1 MIDPGAYRFVTQPEG
16 FVSVDPLPDP
26 DELAAFY
33 EQLYYQS
40 PQSATFQ
47 TNYSDCE
54 IAQRYM
60 RGRLLLHAIAAA
72 TKAPVASKRVLEV
85 GCGEGFLLKTARD
98 AGCRVRGIDF
108 SSFGLERWHP
118 DLLPHTESGN
128 AFQILDRIIEEKLSF
143 DICVLQN
150 VLEHVINPRA
160 LMDQLRCLLSPGG
173 VIAVT
178 VPNDFSGV
186 QIRAEELGLIN
197 RRFWLAPP
205 QHLHYFNTNTLAPFV
220 RAMGFE
226 PLDAFADFP
235 IELYLYH
242 PASNYIADSTAGKG
256 AHRARIELELLLAES
271 GFERLHQLYR
281 SMTECGLG
289 RNITMIA
296 RPASARP

>member
-1 MIDPGAYRFVTQPEG
+1 MIDPSAYRFVTQPEG
-16 FVSVDPLPDP
+16 FVSVEPLPDP

-33 EQLYYQS
+33 AQLYYQS

-47 TNYSDCE
+47 ANYTDSE

-72 TKAPVASKRVLEV
+72 TGAPVASKSFLEV

-98 AGCRVRGIDF
+98 AGCRIRGIDF
-108 SSFGLERWHP
+108 SSYGLERWHP
-118 DLLPHTESGN
+118 DLLPLTEAGN
-128 AFQILDRIIEEKLSF
+128 AFQILDRTIEEKQSF

-150 VLEHVINPRA
+150 VLEHVIDPRA
-160 LMDQLRCLLSPGG
+160 LMEKLRRLLSPDGA
-173 VIAVT
+173 IAVT
-178 VPNDFSGV
+178 VPNDFSRI
-186 QIRAEELGLIN
+186 QIRAEELGLIS

-226 PLDAFADFP
+226 PLEAFADFP

-242 PASNYIADSTAGKG
+242 PASNYVTDSTAGKG
-256 AHRARIELELLLAES
+256 AHRARIEIELLLAES
-271 GFERLHQLYR
+271 GLDQLQQLCR
-281 SMTECGLG
+281 SMTACGLG

-296 RPASARP
+296 RPASTPL